1 MASLED
7 IAQHVG
13 VSKSTVSLVL
23 NGKARKARI
32 SERRIKEITKAAE
45 ELNFVPNAAAR
56 AIRKGKFGQLGLL
69 LSSIP
74 TRALLLPGL
83 LESIRIT
90 LREKDQLLLL
100 GELPDNQLTNDD
112 VLPRILREWA
122 ADGLLINYLEAVPE
136 RMRTLLDE
144 HRIPTVW
151 LNIKRDTDAVY
162 CDDLAAATEATDHL
176 IKLGH
181 THIAYLAMG
190 INGHYSKADR
200 QAGYTQA
207 MRAAGLTP
215 DIHQWDH
222 SVDAPD
228 RAEAAHEWLAA
239 QSPRPTAVLT
249 YGQGDA
255 LPLLT
260 AALQLGLKVP
270 QDLSIATFHP
280 GPLTLPGLAITTWCM
295 PSTELGRAGVEL
307 LLERIEKKATD
318 MPSVVIPYTR
328 VEGSTVAPPASA

>member
-7 IAQHVG
+7 IAQDVG

-32 SERRIKEITKAAE
+32 SERRIKEITEAAE
-45 ELNFVPNAAAR
+45 RLNFVPNAAAR
-56 AIRKGKFGQLGLL
+56 AIRKGRFGQLGLL

-100 GELPDNQLTNDD
+100 GELPDNQLTDDD

-162 CDDLAAATEATDHL
+162 TDDLAAATEATNHL
-176 IKLGH
+176 IQQGH
-181 THIAYLAMG
+181 TRIAYLAMG
-190 INGHYSKADR
+190 VSGHYSKADR
-200 QAGYTQA
+200 REGYTQA

-215 DIHQWDH
+215 NIHQWEH
-222 SVDAPD
+222 SVDA
-228 RAEAAHEWLAA
+228 AERTQVARQWLDALD
-239 QSPRPTAVLT
+239 PRPTAVLC
-249 YGQGDA
+249 YGRGDA

-270 QDLSIATFHP
+270 QDLSMSTFHP
-280 GPLTLPGLAITTWCM
+280 GPLTLPGLAITTWSM
-295 PSTELGRAGVEL
+295 PSTQLGRRGVEL
-307 LLERIEKKATD
+307 LLERIETKATQA
-318 MPSVVIPYTR
+318 PSVVLPYTLA
-328 VEGSTVAPPASA
+328 EGVTVAPPPS